1 MKPPIAF
8 VLTMCVCITAFGC
21 TDSPAS
27 PSAPANGGTTISFGT
42 LSADGSQVAV
52 YSESGYSISTAGAWQ
67 ARTTFGNPGPFI
79 QFVTPAS
86 TMGVGTLTL
95 FADDHRPFVLRSIDV
110 YSSIT
115 PIPYTI
121 SGVRDFSVVFSMSDT
136 LPNTFG
142 NFKTVVSTHPGDLV
156 DTVSIQLTNPST
168 CCQNPMGV
176 DNIVVSR

>member
-1 MKPPIAF
+1 
-8 VLTMCVCITAFGC
+8 
-21 TDSPAS
+21 
-27 PSAPANGGTTISFGT
+27 
-42 LSADGSQVAV
+42 V
-52 YSESGYSISTAGAWQ
+52 YAESGYAISTSGNWQ
-67 ARTTFGNPGPFI
+67 GKTTFGNPGPFI
-79 QFVTPAS
+79 EFVTPPS

-95 FADDHRPFVLRSIDV
+95 FASDHHPFVLRSIDV

-121 SGVRDFSVVFSMSDT
+121 SGVRNFGVVFSLSDT

-142 NFKTVVSTHPGDLV
+142 TFKTVVSTHQSDLV

-176 DNIVVSR
+176 DNIVVAR